1 LATGNRHAVQRRIG
15 AWVLWWIV
23 CWWGFMLLAGDWN
36 RIEWIGAACVATV
49 GATLA
54 ELVRASGRVSP
65 GISGPMLRKAPRA
78 LAQVPVDFWILTRA
92 LLTGQREPGRYIARE
107 FAPRGRAGRAWTV
120 LVAGWS
126 PNAYVVDIDEERGTV
141 LLHDLV
147 PNRSS
152 EEPA

>member
-1 LATGNRHAVQRRIG
+1 VQRRIG
-15 AWVLWWIV
+15 AWALWWIV
-23 CWWGFMLLAGDWN
+23 FWWGFVLLAGDWN
-36 RIEWIGAACVATV
+36 RIEWIAAACVATV

-65 GISGPMLRKAPRA
+65 GLSVAALRQAPRS

-92 LLTGQREPGRYIARE
+92 LLRGQRDPGSYIARE
-107 FAPRGRAGRAWTV
+107 FEPRGRADRAWIV

-126 PNAYVVDIDEERGTV
+126 PNAYVVDIDEERGVV

-147 PNRSS
+147 PNRAS

>member
-1 LATGNRHAVQRRIG
+1 
-15 AWVLWWIV
+15 
-23 CWWGFMLLAGDWN
+23 MLLAGDWN
-36 RIEWIGAACVATV
+36 RIEWIGGACVATV

-54 ELVRASGRVSP
+54 EVVRASGRVSP
-65 GISGPMLRKAPRA
+65 GISVPTLRKAPRA
-78 LAQVPVDFWILTRA
+78 LVQVPVDFWILTRA

-120 LVAGWS
+120 LVGGWS

-147 PNRSS
+147 PNRRS